1 MGDPASTTVYYNS
14 ACPVCDAGIRSE
26 RGRLQGCDIR
36 WVDVHNHPE
45 EVERLG
51 SGLEDVRRR
60 LHVVDA
66 AGRLHVGSE
75 AIAELSAS
83 GPARRWLARLLRL
96 PGVRRVAAAGYD
108 LFAAALYRWNRRR
121 GHW

>member
-83 GPARRWLARLLRL
+83 GPARRWQAQQPRL